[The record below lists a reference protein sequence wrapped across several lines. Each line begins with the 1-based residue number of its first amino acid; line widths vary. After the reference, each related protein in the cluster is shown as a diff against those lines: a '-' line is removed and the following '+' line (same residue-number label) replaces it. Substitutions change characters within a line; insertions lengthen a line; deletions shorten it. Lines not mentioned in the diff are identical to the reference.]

1 MLKRVLIIVCIFG
14 VVMTAPLG
22 VLSGSTADEAI
33 EYLRS
38 ANELRSQRS
47 SEEQS
52 WQLER
57 ERQELLL
64 ATLADELKRIETKQ
78 GTLKAQIA
86 TLEVERPTEIAK
98 NANQI
103 ESLMTEIASHIERE
117 LERRAPTL
125 PPGALPTPLIDR
137 GTPAETLASAMKSL
151 SEAERRAGQVSIELV
166 EGTLDG
172 QARSVELLRLGG
184 LAAWW
189 TSLDGG
195 QAGTASMV
203 QGALTLQLE
212 PNIATRDA
220 ISQAIRIARGRA
232 APSLVTLPYLP
243 ISRVGE
249 AP

>member
-1 MLKRVLIIVCIFG
+1 MLKRVLIIVCIFA
-14 VVMTAPLG
+14 VTMTAPLG

-64 ATLADELKRIETKQ
+64 ATLADELKRIETKRDA
-78 GTLKAQIA
+78 LDSQISA
-86 TLEVERPTEIAK
+86 LEVERPPEMTK
-98 NANQI
+98 DANQL
-103 ESLMTEIASHIERE
+103 ESLMTELASHIERE

-125 PPGALPTPLIDR
+125 PPGALPTPLITR
-137 GTPAETLASAMKSL
+137 GTPAETLASAMKSI

-195 QAGTASMV
+195 EAGSASMV
-203 QGALTLQLE
+203 DGKLSLQLE
-212 PNIATRDA
+212 TNSATRDS
-220 ISQAIRIARGRA
+220 ISQAIRIARGRS
-232 APSLVTLPYLP
+232 APSLVTLPYVP
-243 ISRVGE
+243 ISQTGG